1 MRFLMVDR
9 LENSPSTFWQGECH
23 HHRHSKWG
31 SEYRGKSRFR
41 LSPFR
46 RAGFQPSL
54 HRECASGPAESI
66 SGRPPGRTSTTGAVP
81 AVRRPPRV
89 RLIDT
94 VRHRQPMESRKAWFW
109 VSSVNN
115 PKTLGLLF
123 PRPQKQFLTS

>member
-9 LENSPSTFWQGECH
+9 LENSPSTFRQGSSH
-23 HHRHSKWG
+23 HCTVNAHQALPCPSSHRK
-31 SEYRGKSRFR
+31 
-41 LSPFR
+41 
-46 RAGFQPSL
+46 
-54 HRECASGPAESI
+54 
-66 SGRPPGRTSTTGAVP
+66 P

-94 VRHRQPMESRKAWFW
+94 VRHRQPRESRKAWFW

-123 PRPQKQFLTS
+123 PLPQKQFLTSWMVRGLIEKQPLVWPDAGLTAIV